1 MTLKKKL
8 LTGSIAALLLA
19 GPITAMACGDNEN
32 GGWKQLHTNME
43 QGGRHHGKGHH
54 NGMMMNKKMFKDL
67 DLSRSQRKEI
77 RSIMEKYRDDNKQNH
92 REQIAD
98 NKAEFMLALLD
109 GAETNKLNS
118 LMDKNANLM
127 QQTFKNKLPMMQEM
141 VQVLTDGQKA
151 KLSQRLQ

>member
-19 GPITAMACGDNEN
+19 GPMAVMACGDNEN
-32 GGWKQLHTNME
+32 GGWKQLHANME
-43 QGGRHHGKGHH
+43 QGGRHHGKNHH
-54 NGMMMNKKMFKDL
+54 GGMMINKKMFKDL

-92 REQIAD
+92 REQMAD

-109 GAETNKLNS
+109 GAETSKLNN

-141 VQVLTDGQKA
+141 VQVLTDEQKT